1 MRLLVGCL
9 LMLIALVYFQSE
21 RHDCSIGMSVENW
34 FLCVTREIDQPWR
47 DLLPLPTDLTA
58 TNAYVRFVSLADI
71 GQPIRDVRFAP
82 ESGHV
87 QRRKAQLART
97 GDP

>member
-21 RHDCSIGMSVENW
+21 RHDCSIGEVENW

-47 DLLPLPTDLTA
+47 VLLSLPKKLT
-58 TNAYVRFVSLADI
+58 
-71 GQPIRDVRFAP
+71 
-82 ESGHV
+82 
-87 QRRKAQLART
+87 
-97 GDP
+97 